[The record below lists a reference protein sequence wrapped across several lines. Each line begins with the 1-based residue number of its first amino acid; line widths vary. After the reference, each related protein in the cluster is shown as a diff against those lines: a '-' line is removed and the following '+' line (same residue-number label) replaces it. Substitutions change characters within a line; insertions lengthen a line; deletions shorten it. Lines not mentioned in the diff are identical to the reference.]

1 MSKTFRDRFHVDL
14 VLCEDCGIGIPEFP
28 PGQPGDPA
36 LFHQAVIR
44 FDIKTAVMAL
54 PIFMA
59 ADVAQ
64 IQEPWIRSFA
74 FFVAL
79 SFQEDLIQDKISQ
92 FHCPFAVFGLQREL
106 TAQYRPAPLRLSP
119 VQVLSK
125 LAFHKKFPAKEIN
138 IAVPETGDL
147 GDPQACSDRKEHG
160 QIDRRFL
167 LLTQIQKV
175 GGLFHGINLPGI
187 RLFLQAWPFYFG
199 RDPGIDIPG
208 KIVVLPGIAE
218 GSRDDARRSPQYL
231 RMGDPG

>member
-1 MSKTFRDRFHVDL
+1 MSKTFGDRFHVDL
-14 VLCEDCGIGIPEFP
+14 VLGKDCGIGIPEFP
-28 PGQPGDPA
+28 PGKPGDPA

-64 IQEPWIRSFA
+64 IQELWIRSFA

-79 SFQEDLIQDKISQ
+79 PFQEDLIQDKISQ
-92 FHCPFAVFGLQREL
+92 YHCPFAVLGFQRKF
-106 TAQYRPAPLRLSP
+106 TAQYRSALLRHFH

-138 IAVPETGDL
+138 IAVPEAGDL
-147 GDPQACSDRKEHG
+147 GDPQAGSDGKEHG
-160 QIDRRFL
+160 QIDHGFL

-187 RLFLQAWPFYFG
+187 RFFLQAWPFYFG
-199 RDPGIDIPG
+199 RDPGIDISG
-208 KIVVLPGIAE
+208 KIVMFPGIAE
-218 GSRDDARRSPQYL
+218 GSRDDTRRSS
-231 RMGDPG
+231 